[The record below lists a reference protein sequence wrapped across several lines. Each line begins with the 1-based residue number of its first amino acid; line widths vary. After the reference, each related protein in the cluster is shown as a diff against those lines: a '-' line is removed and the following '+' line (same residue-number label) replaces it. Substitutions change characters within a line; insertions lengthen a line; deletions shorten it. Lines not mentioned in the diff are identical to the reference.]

1 MIVNPL
7 SACSGVPS
15 HLSRTRAGVRASLS
29 AVLLIAAAPLLG
41 CATGDGPGMP
51 DDVPETGQLVVQLT
65 QPGPHG
71 EIFHLNHA
79 IFDIVPANGIPL
91 TVEGS
96 GSDTQVVVELDPGIA
111 TVQLRAGWRLEKSSD
126 GGATF
131 EPVGALLGSLNP
143 NTVRILANQPSF
155 VGFDF
160 LVREH
165 NGTLAITL
173 GIVAAPRELAG
184 GFIVST
190 ATGDLANY
198 ALAMNRLL
206 DFAVFFNL
214 ATLESVILED
224 GSKARIYTA
233 FGQQGSL
240 GPVPL
245 PTQAVAAEFYN
256 DKIGTLQGPI
266 ADGLHAA
273 LLQYTVAA
281 KPDGTVELSG
291 QLSGISGLI
300 EFGPHP
306 IDAIVPTLDADGFPN
321 DEFFYDATQPF
332 TLTTPTGSIA
342 GTLRM
347 RHIPSPP

>member
-1 MIVNPL
+1 MTVNPL
-7 SACSGVPS
+7 SACSDVSS
-15 HLSRTRAGVRASLS
+15 HPPRARARVSLL
-29 AVLLIAAAPLLG
+29 AVLLIAAAPVPG
-41 CATGDGPGMP
+41 CATGDGPDGAP
-51 DDVPETGQLVVQLT
+51 DDHPATGQLVVQLT

-71 EIFHLNHA
+71 EVFHLNHA
-79 IFDIVPANGIPL
+79 IFDIVSATGIAL
-91 TVEGS
+91 TVDGS
-96 GSDTQVVVELDPGIA
+96 GFDAQVVVDLDPGIA
-111 TVQLRAGWRLEKSSD
+111 TVQLRTGWRLERSTD

-143 NTVRILANQPSF
+143 NTIRILANQPSF

-160 LVREH
+160 LVRDH

-184 GFIVST
+184 GVIVAS
-190 ATGDLANY
+190 ATGDLAGY
-198 ALAMNRLL
+198 ALGVNRLL

-214 ATLESVILED
+214 ATLESVILDD
-224 GSKARIYTA
+224 GSKARVYTA

-256 DKIGTLQGPI
+256 DKVGTLQGPI
-266 ADGLHAA
+266 ADDLHAA
-273 LLQYTVAA
+273 FLQYTVAA

-291 QLSGISGLI
+291 QLAGPNTLI
-300 EFGPHP
+300 EFGPHAV
-306 IDAIVPTLDADGFPN
+306 DAIVPTLDAEGFPN

-332 TLTTPTGSIA
+332 TLTTITGSIA

-347 RHIPSPP
+347 RVIPSPL